1 MIHKLTKNVHCNKSY
16 IKNIIFANKRYE
28 LWMQNEF

>member
-16 IKNIIFANKRYE
+16 IKNIIFANKTIDDYE
-28 LWMQNEF
+28 